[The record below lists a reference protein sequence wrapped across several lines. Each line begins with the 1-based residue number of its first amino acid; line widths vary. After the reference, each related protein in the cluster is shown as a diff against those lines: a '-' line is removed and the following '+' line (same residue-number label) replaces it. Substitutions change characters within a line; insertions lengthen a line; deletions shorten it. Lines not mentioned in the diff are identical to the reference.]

1 MVFLAVL
8 DVFRL
13 ALRRIVYLRRE
24 CVEVKKYIKE
34 MKLAEQNID
43 ATETAIPPMTNFKV
57 KTVHCFLGGGEERW

>member
-1 MVFLAVL
+1 M
-8 DVFRL
+8 
-13 ALRRIVYLRRE
+13 
-24 CVEVKKYIKE
+24 EVKKYIKE